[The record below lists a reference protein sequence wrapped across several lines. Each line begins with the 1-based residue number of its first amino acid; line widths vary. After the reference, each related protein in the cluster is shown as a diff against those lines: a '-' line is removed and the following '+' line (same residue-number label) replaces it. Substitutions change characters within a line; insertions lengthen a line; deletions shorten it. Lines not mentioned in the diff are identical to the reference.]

1 MPAARL
7 PTFWTKAA
15 LAAGLVA
22 LADGLLFR
30 SEGPGAN
37 LGVFALAWTAAAVV
51 ATPAVRRDPLG
62 RWALLAAVF
71 LGALQIERPTLVGW
85 LMFGIALGVAAMAPR
100 AGRADDAWRW
110 AQRIVVQGLKGVLGP
125 LLDLRRLTGPK
136 LRRRGPHLRVAAL
149 SAVLPVVGGL
159 VFLALFAVANPMIEQ
174 ALPALELP
182 GFDPGRTFFLGV
194 VLLAVW
200 GILRP
205 RFLRRPRR
213 LPEASGDLDLPGV
226 TPTSI
231 TASLAVFNAVFAL
244 QNGLDLAFLWSGASL
259 PDGMTYAE
267 YAHRGAYPLIVT
279 ALLAGLFVVVFL
291 RPGSATAGSPLVR
304 RLVALWV
311 AQNLFL
317 VASTILRTLAYVDAY
332 SLTALRLAA
341 LAWMG
346 LVAVGLGLIGYR
358 LLRGR
363 SASWLVDAN
372 VAAAGLVLAGCA
384 VVDLSAVA
392 ASWNVRHAREVGGRG
407 APLDVC
413 YLLGQGE
420 PALVSLVE
428 LERRPIPYE
437 LRRRVHGGRV
447 AMQERVRGRQSDW
460 RTWTFRAA
468 RRLAQA
474 ERLAAGVPAVPAADV
489 LGCDGLPVRPLRVP
503 PVDG

>member
-1 MPAARL
+1 MPPVRL
-7 PTFWTKAA
+7 PTFWTKAL
-15 LAAGLVA
+15 LAAGLVG
-22 LADGLLFR
+22 LADWLLFR

-37 LGVFALAWTAAAVV
+37 LGLFALAWVAAAAV
-51 ATPAVRRDPLG
+51 ATPAVRCDPVG
-62 RWALLAAVF
+62 RWALLAAF
-71 LGALQIERPTLVGW
+71 AFAALQIERPTVIGW
-85 LMFGIALGVAAMAPR
+85 MMFGIALGVAAMAPR

-110 AQRIVVQGLKGVLGP
+110 TQRILVQGLKGIVGP
-125 LLDLRRLTGPK
+125 LLDLGRLQNPK
-136 LRRRGPHLRVAAL
+136 LRRRAPQLRVAAL
-149 SAVLPVVGGL
+149 SAVLPAAGGL
-159 VFLALFAVANPMIEQ
+159 VFLALFAMANPMIEQ
-174 ALPALELP
+174 ALPVLDLP
-182 GFDPGRTFFLGV
+182 SLDPGRVFFLGV

-226 TPTSI
+226 TPGSI
-231 TASLAVFNAVFAL
+231 TASLTVFNAVFAL

-259 PDGMTYAE
+259 PEGMTYAE
-267 YAHRGAYPLIVT
+267 YAHRGAYPLVAT

-304 RLVALWV
+304 RLVAFWV

-317 VASTILRTLAYVDAY
+317 VASTVLRTLAYVDAY
-332 SLTALRLAA
+332 SLTALRIAA

-346 LVAVGLGLIGYR
+346 LVAVGLGLVGYR

-363 SASWLVDAN
+363 SASWLVNAN
-372 VAAAGLVLAGCA
+372 VLAAGVVLAGCA

-392 ASWNVRHAREVGGRG
+392 AAWNVRHARDVGGRG

-413 YLLGQGE
+413 YLLGRGE
-420 PALVSLVE
+420 PSLVSLVE

-437 LRRRVHGGRV
+437 LRRRVHAGRV
-447 AMQERVRGRQSDW
+447 AMQERVRARQSHW

-468 RRLAQA
+468 RRLARA
-474 ERLAAGVPAVPAADV
+474 EALAAGVPAVPAADG
-489 LGCDGLPVRPLRVP
+489 LGCNGLPVGPLRVP
-503 PVDG
+503 PVDA